1 MNKGGKI
8 IGSGGYGC
16 VFRPPLKCKG
26 KNRSKKIIVSKLMT
40 VKHAKSEYA
49 EIMKFKK
56 MLQKIPNYSKYFL
69 LDNITMCKPDE
80 LSAKDLKRFD
90 KKCNALNDSYN
101 VDSINYRL
109 DELAILNIPDGGSD
123 LKTYIKTI
131 QYPQLPDVNERLIN
145 LLVYGIIP
153 MNKKKVLHADLKDSN
168 ILMNDKHA
176 IIIDWGLSVIYKSNE
191 IPEKLQGRSVYYNIT
206 FTSILFNSVFDNMY
220 TTFLRE
226 NKDPNYQTVHEFVKM
241 YIQEWFDY
249 RGNGHYNIIKQI
261 ISSLF
266 VDQNLPYEESS
277 NMAMKF
283 IENYITVVLMNYT
296 VNGKI
301 DLLKYYNEVYIHIID
316 IWGFL
321 TIYLSML
328 ESLALNYTQLTSN
341 EILLFDKLKEIVL
354 KYIYEPRVTPIN
366 VPQLVSDLKSLN
378 PIFLQCTTQYSTT
391 DFSDFSS
398 STLNSTST
406 SIQNKR
412 LTLKTTRKKR

>member
-1 MNKGGKI
+1 MNIGGKI

-26 KNRSKKIIVSKLMT
+26 KNRTKKRMVSKLMT
-40 VKHAKSEYA
+40 LKHAKSEYA

-56 MLQKIPNYSKYFL
+56 MLQNIPNYSKYFL
-69 LDNITMCKPDE
+69 LNNISICKPDE
-80 LSAKDLKRFD
+80 LSTKDLKRFD
-90 KKCNALNDSYN
+90 TKCRALNDSYN
-101 VDSINYRL
+101 MDSINYRL
-109 DELAILNIPDGGSD
+109 DKLAILNIPDGGSD
-123 LKTYIKTI
+123 LKTYIKTV

-145 LLVYGIIP
+145 LLVHGILP

-176 IIIDWGLSVIYKSNE
+176 TIIDWGLSVIYKSNE
-191 IPEKLQGRSVYYNIT
+191 IPEKLQGRSVYYNIP
-206 FTSILFNSVFDNMY
+206 FTSILFNSVFDKMY
-220 TTFLRE
+220 STFLTE
-226 NKDPNYQTVHEFVKM
+226 NENPNYQTVHEFVKM

-266 VDQNLPYEESS
+266 VDKNLPYEESS

-283 IENYITVVLMNYT
+283 IENYVTVVLMKYT
-296 VNGKI
+296 VNGRI

-321 TIYLSML
+321 TIYLGML
-328 ESLALNYTQLTSN
+328 ESLALNYTQLNSN
-341 EILLFDKLKEIVL
+341 EILLFNKLKEIVL
-354 KYIYEPRVTPIN
+354 TYIYEPRVTPIN
-366 VPQLVSDLKSLN
+366 ISQLVLDLKSLN

-391 DFSDFSS
+391 NFSDSS
-398 STLNSTST
+398 SLTSTTT
-406 SIQNKR
+406 SIQNER

>member
-1 MNKGGKI
+1 MNIGGKI

-26 KNRSKKIIVSKLMT
+26 KNRTKKRMVSKLMT
-40 VKHAKSEYA
+40 LKHAKSEYA

-69 LDNITMCKPDE
+69 LNNISICKPDE
-80 LSAKDLKRFD
+80 LSTKDLKRFD
-90 KKCNALNDSYN
+90 TKCRALNDSYN
-101 VDSINYRL
+101 MDSINYRL
-109 DELAILNIPDGGSD
+109 DKLAILNIPDGGSD
-123 LKTYIKTI
+123 LKTYIKTV

-145 LLVYGIIP
+145 LLVHGILP

-176 IIIDWGLSVIYKSNE
+176 TIIDWGLSVIYKSNE
-191 IPEKLQGRSVYYNIT
+191 IPEKLQGRSVYYNIP
-206 FTSILFNSVFDNMY
+206 FTSILFNSVFDKMY
-220 TTFLRE
+220 STFLTE
-226 NKDPNYQTVHEFVKM
+226 NENPNYQTVHDFVKM

-266 VDQNLPYEESS
+266 VDKNLPYEESS

-283 IENYITVVLMNYT
+283 IENYVTVVLMKYT
-296 VNGKI
+296 VNGRI

-328 ESLALNYTQLTSN
+328 ESLALNYTQLNSN
-341 EILLFDKLKEIVL
+341 EILLFNKLKEIVL
-354 KYIYEPRVTPIN
+354 TYIYEPRVTPIN
-366 VPQLVSDLKSLN
+366 ISQLVLDLKSLN

-391 DFSDFSS
+391 NFSDSSS
-398 STLNSTST
+398 STSTTT
-406 SIQNKR
+406 SIQNER